1 MPEKRLNEI
10 PRNQRELY
18 EKGNAALN
26 KKNYDYAI
34 AIYNQVLQNEPG
46 FYECREAL
54 RATQFHKAGTGGG
67 FFKKMFGTAS
77 SSPQVA
83 KAQFLLRNNP
93 AEALSVCEQVLNNDP
108 ANGLAHKLLA
118 EAAMELDFP
127 KTAVLSLEILFKNNP
142 ADKDVVLRLGLAL
155 AAAGNVARADTIIAD
170 FQRAHPNDQEV
181 AQARK
186 NIAAKRTLHEGGYDQ
201 LSSGEGSYRDILKDK
216 AEAAILEQES
226 RQVKSDDVATEL
238 LAEYEA
244 RLENSPGDRRLLISI
259 ADLYS
264 QKKDYDR
271 ALDYLQKIQTIG
283 TDSTLEKAIT
293 DVKVRK
299 LEHEVSQLDP
309 SDPLSA
315 EKKAQIEK
323 EKQAFQIAQA
333 KAQVERY
340 PNDLA
345 HRFDLGVLYYKAGK
359 LTEAISEFQKAQNNP
374 NKKLRSLY
382 YLGLAFSARGMN
394 DLAVRTLQNALK
406 EKVGFDDETKELLYA
421 LGSVFEK
428 MGRKEDAIEQF
439 KQIYE
444 NDIGYKDVAKK
455 VDDFYAGGG

>member
-10 PRNQRELY
+10 PRPQRELY

-77 SSPQVA
+77 SSPQLA

-93 AEALSVCEQVLNNDP
+93 TEALSVCEQVLNGDP
-108 ANGLAHKLLA
+108 SNGHAHKLLA

-127 KTAVLSLEILFKNNP
+127 KTAVLSLEIVFKNSP
-142 ADKDVVLRLGLAL
+142 SDKDVVLRLGLAL
-155 AAAGNVARADTIIAD
+155 AAAGNVTRADTIIAD
-170 FQRAHPNDQEV
+170 FQRAHPNDPEV

-186 NIAAKRTLHEGGYDQ
+186 NIAARRTLHEGGYNE
-201 LSSGEGSYRDILKDK
+201 LESGAGSYRDILKDK
-216 AEAAILEQES
+216 AAAVTLEQEG

-244 RLENSPGDRRLLISI
+244 RLEKTPDDRKLLQSI
-259 ADLYS
+259 ADLYA
-264 QKKDYDR
+264 QKKEFDR
-271 ALDYLQKIQTIG
+271 ALEYLHRIQVTG
-283 TDSTLEKAIT
+283 TDPSLEKAVT
-293 DVKVRK
+293 DVKVKK
-299 LEHEVSQLDP
+299 LEHEIAQLDP

-315 EKKAQIEK
+315 AKKAEIEK
-323 EKQAFQIAQA
+323 EKQEFQIAEA

-345 HRFDLGVLYYKAGK
+345 FRFDLGVLYYKAGK
-359 LTEAISEFQKAQNNP
+359 LNEAIQEFQKAQNNP
-374 NKKLRSLY
+374 HKKIRSLY
-382 YLGLAFSARGMN
+382 YLGLCFGARGMN
-394 DLAVRTLQNALK
+394 DLAVRSLQNALK
-406 EKVGFDDETKELLYA
+406 EKLVFDEEKKELVYA
-421 LGSVFEK
+421 LGSVLEK
-428 MGRKEDAIEQF
+428 MGKKEEAIEQF

-444 NDIGYKDVAKK
+444 TDIGYQDVAKK
-455 VDDFYAGGG
+455 VDDYYAAGG

>member
-18 EKGNAALN
+18 EKGNAALA

-77 SSPQVA
+77 SSPHLA

-93 AEALSVCEQVLNNDP
+93 AEALSVCEQVLNGDP
-108 ANGLAHKLLA
+108 SNGHAHKLLA

-142 ADKDVVLRLGLAL
+142 SDKDVVLRLGLAL
-155 AAAGNVARADTIIAD
+155 AAAGNVTRADTIVGD
-170 FQRAHPNDQEV
+170 FQKAHPNDQEV

-186 NIAAKRTLHEGGYDQ
+186 NIAARRTLHEGGYNE
-201 LSSGEGSYRDILKDK
+201 LASGQGSYRDILKDK
-216 AEAAILEQES
+216 EEAATIEQEG
-226 RQVKSDDVATEL
+226 RQVKSEDVATQL
-238 LAEYEA
+238 IADYEA
-244 RLENSPGDRRLLISI
+244 RLQKTPDDQRLLRSI
-259 ADLYS
+259 ADLYA
-264 QKKDYDR
+264 QKNEFDR
-271 ALDYLQKIQTIG
+271 ALEYLQRVQVTG
-283 TDSTLEKAIT
+283 SDPSLQKAIT
-293 DVKVRK
+293 DLKVKR
-299 LEHEVSQLDP
+299 LEHEISQLDP

-315 EKKAQIEK
+315 EKKTQIEK
-323 EKQAFQIAQA
+323 EKQEFQVAQA
-333 KAQVERY
+333 RAQVERY

-345 HRFDLGVLYYKAGK
+345 YRFDLGVLYYKVGRMN
-359 LTEAISEFQKAQNNP
+359 EAIQEFQKSQNNP
-374 NKKLRSLY
+374 NKKISSLY
-382 YLGLAFSARGMN
+382 YLGLCFSARGMN
-394 DLAVRTLQNALK
+394 DLAVRSLQNALK
-406 EKVGFDDETKELLYA
+406 EKVGFDEEKKQLIYA
-421 LGSVFEK
+421 LGSVLEK
-428 MGRKEDAIEQF
+428 MGKKEEAIEQF

-444 NDIGYKDVAKK
+444 ADIGYKDVAKK
-455 VDDFYAGGG
+455 VDDYYASGN